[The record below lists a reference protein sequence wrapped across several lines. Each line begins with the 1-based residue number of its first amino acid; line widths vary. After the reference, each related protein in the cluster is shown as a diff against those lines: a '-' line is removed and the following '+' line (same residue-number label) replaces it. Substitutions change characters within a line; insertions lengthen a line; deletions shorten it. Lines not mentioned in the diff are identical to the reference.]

1 MQPLLSCNKEA
12 DVGSHDM
19 YDTLLPLF
27 GGVSSHVDHHEV
39 QNQPLQ
45 VSNEFTDQPITDVD
59 VHDVLYEEKAENEE
73 ARNMP
78 KWLVQ
83 TMCDN
88 KFDA

>member
-1 MQPLLSCNKEA
+1 
-12 DVGSHDM
+12 M

-27 GGVSSHVDHHEV
+27 GGGSSHVDHHEV

-45 VSNEFTDQPITDVD
+45 VSNEFTDQPIADAD
-59 VHDVLYEEKAENEE
+59 VHDVLYEERVENEG

-83 TMCDN
+83 TLRDS
-88 KFDA
+88 KLDAPLSSCTY